1 MENML
6 LQEGDVV
13 QVKNA
18 SLAKG
23 TYMKLQPHTKDFLD
37 ISNPKAMLVNL
48 PFSYIYLSN
57 SLVPCVRT
65 CYSSLVSYLNVHLQV
80 GKIIKGLL
88 LFNHW

>member
-1 MENML
+1 
-6 LQEGDVV
+6 V

-48 PFSYIYLSN
+48 PFSYIYTLATAMLS
-57 SLVPCVRT
+57 VCARVT
-65 CYSSLVSYLNVHLQV
+65 LVSYLTSMFICRLERSLRGYSCLTTGDTIMVA
-80 GKIIKGLL
+80 
-88 LFNHW
+88 